1 VAVGILYVTGG
12 LAGGWGMDRACQ
24 REQAWGQVATEAME
38 MRALG
43 LGSEGG
49 HWKEALDPP
58 WEAR

>member
-1 VAVGILYVTGG
+1 
-12 LAGGWGMDRACQ
+12 MDRACQ